1 MLALLRNPDQLEL
14 LRASPERVP
23 AALEELLR
31 YDSPVQM
38 TSRIAKRDCALS
50 GHPVRRGQQ
59 LVLLLG
65 AANRDPEVFAEPE
78 RLDVTRTDVRHVS
91 FSHGIHF
98 CLGAQLARL
107 EGALALEALI
117 TRYPKVRL
125 PAQKLSWRNNTIL
138 RGPTELWLEL

>member
-1 MLALLRNPDQLEL
+1 M
-14 LRASPERVP
+14 P

-38 TSRIAKRDCALS
+38 TSRIVKDDCTLA
-50 GHPVRRGQQ
+50 GHRLRRGQQ

-65 AANRDPEVFAEPE
+65 AANRDPAAFADPE
-78 RLDVTRTDVRHVS
+78 RLDVTRPDVRHLS

-107 EGALALEALI
+107 EGSLALEALV
-117 TRYPKVRL
+117 TRYPKLSL
-125 PAQKLSWRNNTIL
+125 PAQTHRLAEQHHPAWAEGALARALS
-138 RGPTELWLEL
+138 